1 MQSIAHVVRLID
13 AFNTRIGRGLAWITL
28 LMVLTQFAIVVMRYI
43 FGVSIIK
50 MQESIVYMHS
60 FVFLIGA
67 GYTMLR
73 EGHVRV
79 DIFYREAAPRTKAI
93 VDFLGAIVF
102 LIPVCVLI
110 TWYTWPYVSSSWAVW
125 EGSKETSGIQA
136 VYVLKTTILL
146 FTFVMTLQ
154 GISMALRSFLL
165 LAGHNSGTQGNS

>member
-1 MQSIAHVVRLID
+1 MQSIANVVRLID
-13 AFNTRIGRGLAWITL
+13 AFNTRVGRTLAWVTL

-43 FGVSIIK
+43 FGISIMK

-79 DIFYREAAPRTKAI
+79 DIFYREASPRFKAV
-93 VDFLGAIVF
+93 VDLFGAVIF
-102 LIPVCVLI
+102 LIPVCGLI
-110 TWYTWPYVSSSWAVW
+110 TWYTWPYVTSSWAVW

-136 VYVLKTTILL
+136 VYILKTTILV

-165 LAGHNSGTQGNS
+165 LMGRYDGAQENS